1 MTVWVSPAA
10 TLTNGLTFQPC
21 PRSLA
26 AGLNGNVP
34 GSSGTS
40 GTSGSSG
47 SGTAIAPLPFS
58 PVGFSGLTE
67 RVRAPDSSGSP
78 ASPAPSGVKSS
89 ISPPL

>member
-34 GSSGTS
+34 GSSGSS
-40 GTSGSSG
+40 GT
-47 SGTAIAPLPFS
+47 GTAIAPLPFS